1 MITSDSLRLE
11 SSVAGGSPSRLL
23 AQRVGVSVSADRSA
37 HIFSEPTG
45 RRWQRVRTGVYVA
58 GVGSTLV
65 MLGLVI
71 SALLP
76 PSLPRYDAFS
86 PAARSPLPAV
96 VGSRAARLRESA
108 RERLYRALRHQGRP
122 AAVRPSHLPLRPT
135 RGGKSSTDPVF
146 AGFYVNWDDNSFASL
161 KAHVAQLDWVIA
173 EWGFVLPSGD
183 SLQLKVDPKLLY
195 LVQSLPDSSRPRV
208 LLMLS
213 SVTQGAGEFGGSGGP
228 RLLSDSVRR
237 NRAARQAANAVR
249 RLGLAGVTLDFE
261 SLPDRSLP
269 DVERFLGDLRRE
281 LGPVPLL
288 TMAIEPSLALSW
300 VQRFTAKCD
309 RVILMLYDEHDG
321 KGPGSDAG
329 PVASR
334 AWYSAQAKRLLE
346 AVPAAKAIAA
356 LGAYGYDWS
365 DAASGS
371 GDAATTQDVWRF
383 ARENKVLPKF
393 DTVSQNPY
401 LTWTDPDST
410 DHIVWYQDAVTA
422 LDQIRS
428 ARRLGITSHAVWR
441 LGEEDQS
448 LWHAID
454 DRGVPQSPDS
464 LNQIEP
470 GSDVEFVG
478 GGELLAIGSHPTMG
492 RRTVAVSARGEITNE
507 DVVQVP
513 SPWVV
518 ERTGRHP
525 GRVAL
530 TFDDGPDDRWTPM
543 ILDTLRSRG
552 VHAAFFMIC
561 TRIEAYP
568 TLTKQVLAEG
578 HEIGNHTFTHPNLAL
593 TSDWVTR
600 LEIDANERLIEALL
614 DRRTILFRPPYFG
627 DAEPTTAD
635 ELVPVSLATDLG
647 YINVGTRVDAE
658 DWTNPTPDSII
669 ANVLK
674 ALPQGEVVLL
684 HDGGGDRSRT
694 VAALGRLIDSLRAR
708 GDTIVSLGTLAGLA
722 PNVVMPEVPRRG
734 TLLRLAELFA
744 FGGISLLERGV
755 YLLFLVAIVL
765 GLGRLL
771 FILGLATV
779 QRFRRQRT
787 FPPSHPSV
795 SVIVPAYNEERVISR
810 TVASLL
816 EQDYAGELEIVVV
829 DDGSPDGT
837 ARRVRDDFG
846 GDPRVS
852 LIEKR
857 NGGKASALN
866 EGIARARGEIVIGL
880 DADTLFEHGTV
891 TQLVAPLADA
901 RVGAVAGNAKV
912 GNRINLVTRWQ
923 ALEYVTSQNLDRR
936 AFALLDCITVVPGAV
951 GAWRKQLVLDA
962 GGFSG
967 DTLAED
973 QDLTLAIGRRGH
985 RVAYASGA
993 VAWTE
998 APDTLAT
1005 LAKQRFR
1012 WAFGTLQCAW
1022 KHRDLLFRPSAGTLG
1037 MVALPNVWIF
1047 QLLFAVVAPLADL
1060 LFVWSLISIAL
1071 TQRSH
1076 GSTYALASL
1085 EHVVS
1090 WYAIFLLVDWL
1101 AAVLAFTMEP
1111 EEDLRLTWLIFLQ
1124 RFAYRQVM
1132 YWVVVRAFV
1141 AALHGGLV
1149 GWGKLERKATV
1160 AVPNG

>member
-1 MITSDSLRLE
+1 M
-11 SSVAGGSPSRLL
+11 A
-23 AQRVGVSVSADRSA
+23 ADRSA
-37 HIFSEPTG
+37 HVFSEPTG
-45 RRWQRVRTGVYVA
+45 RRWQRVRTGAYFA
-58 GVGSTLV
+58 GALSTLA
-65 MLGLVI
+65 MLGLVVA
-71 SALLP
+71 ALLP
-76 PSLPRYDAFS
+76 PSLPPYDAFT
-86 PAARSPLPAV
+86 PATRTSLPAV
-96 VGSRAARLRESA
+96 VGSRAARLREVA

-122 AAVRPSHLPLRPT
+122 TAARPSRLTLHPVT
-135 RGGKSSTDPVF
+135 ASQGSTDPVI

-173 EWGFVLPSGD
+173 EWAFVTPGGD
-183 SLQLKVDPKLLY
+183 SLQLKIDPKLLFF
-195 LVQSLPDSSRPRV
+195 LQSLPDSSRPRV

-213 SVTQGAGEFGGSGGP
+213 SVTQGVGEFGGTNAP
-228 RLLSDSVRR
+228 RLLADSLRR
-237 NRAARQAANAVR
+237 LRAARQAANAVR

-269 DVERFLGDLRRE
+269 DVERFLVELRHE
-281 LGPVPLL
+281 LGPGPLV

-300 VQRFTAKCD
+300 VRRFTAQCD
-309 RVILMLYDEHDG
+309 RVILMLYDEHYG
-321 KGPGSDAG
+321 KGAGAEAG

-334 AWYSAQAKRLLE
+334 AWYAERARHLLE
-346 AVPAAKAIAA
+346 AVPATKAIAA
-356 LGAYGYDWS
+356 MAAYGYDWS
-365 DAASGS
+365 DAVSGS

-383 ARENKVLPKF
+383 AREHHVLPKF

-401 LTWTDPDST
+401 LMWTDPDST
-410 DHIVWYQDAVTA
+410 DHVVWYQDAVTA
-422 LDQIRS
+422 LDQMRS
-428 ARRLGITSHAVWR
+428 ARRLGITSHAIWR

-448 LWHAID
+448 LWRAID
-454 DRGVPQSPDS
+454 TRGVLQSPDS
-464 LNQIEP
+464 LRVIEP
-470 GSDVEFVG
+470 GSDVEFRG
-478 GGELLAIGSHPTMG
+478 GGELLAIGSHPATG
-492 RRTVAVSARGEITNE
+492 RREVSVNAAGDITGEVME
-507 DVVQVP
+507 AVP

-530 TFDDGPDDRWTPM
+530 TFDDGPDGRWTPM

-552 VHAAFFMIC
+552 VHAAFFMIG
-561 TRIEAYP
+561 TQIEANP
-568 TLTKQVLAEG
+568 ALTKRVLAEG
-578 HEIGNHTFTHPNLAL
+578 HEVGNHTFTHPNLAL
-593 TSDWVTR
+593 TSNWVTR
-600 LEIDANERLIEALL
+600 LEIDANARLIEALL
-614 DRRTILFRPPYFG
+614 NRRTILFRPPYFG

-635 ELVPVSLATDLG
+635 ELVPVAIATDLG

-658 DWTNPTPDSII
+658 DWTNPAPDTII
-669 ANVLK
+669 ANVLA
-674 ALPQGEVVLL
+674 ALPRGEVVLL

-708 GDTIVSLGTLAGLA
+708 GDTVVSLGTLAGLA
-722 PNVVMPEVPRRG
+722 PAAVMPPIPPRG
-734 TLLRLAELFA
+734 LWLRVVEMAA
-744 FGGISLLERGV
+744 FGGISLFERGT

-765 GLGRLL
+765 GMGRLV
-771 FILGLATV
+771 FILGLAMI
-779 QRFRRQRT
+779 QRFRRAPASTT
-787 FPPSHPSV
+787 FSPSV
-795 SVIVPAYNEERVISR
+795 SVIVPAYNEEKVICA

-816 EQDYAGELEIVVV
+816 TQDYAGPLEIVVV
-829 DDGSPDGT
+829 DDGSPDAT
-837 ARRVRDDFG
+837 AARVREAFG
-846 GDPRVS
+846 AEPRVS
-852 LIEKR
+852 LYQKA

-866 EGIARARGEIVIGL
+866 EGIRRSRGELVIGL
-880 DADTLFEHGTV
+880 DADTLFEPDTV
-891 TQLVAPLADA
+891 ARLVAPLADPQ
-901 RVGAVAGNAKV
+901 VGAVAGNAKV

-951 GAWRKQLVLDA
+951 GAWRKSLVLEA

-985 RVAYASGA
+985 RVAYAPDA

-998 APDTLAT
+998 APDTLRA

-1047 QLLFAVVAPLADL
+1047 QLLFAVIAPLADL
-1060 LFVWSLISIAL
+1060 LFLWSLISIAM

-1076 GSTYALASL
+1076 GATYALASL

-1101 AAVLAFTMEP
+1101 AAVLAFILEP
-1111 EEDLRLTWLIFLQ
+1111 NEDLRLTWLIFLQ

-1132 YWVVVRAFV
+1132 YWVVVRSFV

-1160 AVPNG
+1160 AMPDA

>member
-1 MITSDSLRLE
+1 M
-11 SSVAGGSPSRLL
+11 V
-23 AQRVGVSVSADRSA
+23 QRSA
-37 HIFSEPTG
+37 HVFSEPTG
-45 RRWQRVRTGVYVA
+45 RRWQRVRTGVYLV
-58 GVGSTLV
+58 GVLSTLGI
-65 MLGLVI
+65 LGLVV

-76 PSLPRYDAFS
+76 PSLPRYDAFT

-96 VGSRAARLRESA
+96 VGSRAARLREAA

-122 AAVRPSHLPLRPT
+122 AAARPSHLRLHPSGT
-135 RGGKSSTDPVF
+135 DRGTLDPVI

-161 KAHVAQLDWVIA
+161 KAHIGQLDWVIA
-173 EWGFVLPSGD
+173 EWGFVLPGGD
-183 SLQLKVDPKLLY
+183 SLQLKIDPKLLY

-228 RLLSDSVRR
+228 QLLADSARR
-237 NRAARQAANAVR
+237 HRSARQAANAVR
-249 RLGLAGVTLDFE
+249 RLGLAGITLDFE

-269 DVERFLGDLRRE
+269 DVELFLGDLRRE
-281 LGPVPLL
+281 LGPGPLL
-288 TMAIEPSLALSW
+288 TMAIEPSLSLSW
-300 VQRFTAKCD
+300 VRRFTARCD
-309 RVILMLYDEHDG
+309 RVILMLYDEHYG
-321 KGPGSDAG
+321 KGPGSEAG

-334 AWYSAQAKRLLE
+334 AWYAAQASRLLA

-365 DAASGS
+365 DAETGS

-383 ARENKVLPKF
+383 AREHGVLPRF
-393 DTVSQNPY
+393 DTVSRNPY
-401 LTWTDPDST
+401 LAWTDPDST
-410 DHIVWYQDAVTA
+410 DHVVWYLDAVTG
-422 LDQIRS
+422 LDQIRA

-448 LWHAID
+448 LW
-454 DRGVPQSPDS
+454 RGFDARGQLQSPDS
-464 LNQIEP
+464 LRTIDP
-470 GSDVEFVG
+470 GSDVEFIG
-478 GGELLAIGSHPTMG
+478 GGELLAIASHPATG
-492 RRTVAVSARGEITNE
+492 NRQIAVNAQGDVTNE
-507 DVVQVP
+507 VVKRVP

-530 TFDDGPDDRWTPM
+530 TFDDGPDGRWTPS

-552 VHAAFFMIC
+552 VHAAFFMIG
-561 TRIEAYP
+561 THIEANP
-568 TLTKQVLAEG
+568 SLTKRVLAEG

-658 DWTNPTPDSII
+658 DWTDPPPDSII
-669 ANVLK
+669 ANVLN
-674 ALPQGEVVLL
+674 ALPRGEVVLL

-708 GDTIVSLGTLAGLA
+708 GDTIVPLGTLAGLA
-722 PNVVMPEVPRRG
+722 PDVVMPPVPRRG
-734 TLLRLAELFA
+734 TLLRVAELFA
-744 FGGISLLERGV
+744 FGGISLMERGV

-765 GLGRLL
+765 GLGRLV
-771 FILGLATV
+771 FILGLAMV
-779 QRFRRQRT
+779 QRFRQRP
-787 FPPSHPSV
+787 FSPAFHPSV
-795 SVIVPAYNEERVISR
+795 SIIVPAYNEERVIAQ

-816 EQDYAGELEIVVV
+816 EQDYAGDLEIVVV

-837 ARRVRDDFG
+837 ANRVRAAFG
-846 GDPRVS
+846 RDPRVS
-852 LIEKR
+852 LIVKP

-866 EGIARARGEIVIGL
+866 AGIASARGEIVIGL
-880 DADTLFEHGTV
+880 DADTLFARDTV

-912 GNRINLVTRWQ
+912 GNRVNLVTRWQ

-951 GAWRKQLVLDA
+951 GAWRKQLVLEA

-985 RVAYASGA
+985 RVAYASSA

-1005 LAKQRFR
+1005 LARQRFR

-1037 MVALPNVWIF
+1037 LVALPNVWIF
-1047 QLLFAVVAPLADL
+1047 QLLFAVIAPLADL
-1060 LFVWSLISIAL
+1060 LFLWSLASIAL

-1090 WYAIFLLVDWL
+1090 WYAIFLVVDWL
-1101 AAVLAFTMEP
+1101 AAVLAFVMEP

-1132 YWVVVRAFV
+1132 YWVVVRSFV

-1160 AVPNG
+1160 SMPGA